1 LRHSY
6 PNFRIPYT
14 TLIAAFGQMGQVDEA
29 RAVMAEAR
37 ERFGEGFSN
46 ILSLPLRETR
56 ELRPEGRD
64 HVVEGYR
71 KAGLLA

>member
-1 LRHSY
+1 
-6 PNFRIPYT
+6 
-14 TLIAAFGQMGQVDEA
+14 
-29 RAVMAEAR
+29 MAEAR

-64 HVVEGYR
+64 HVIDGFR
-71 KAGLLA
+71 KAGLVAGC